1 MAKAAYFPALTLSA
15 GGGFQNSVLGNL
27 FTLPSRYWSI
37 GPALAQAVFDAGLRQ
52 AQTAQAIATYD
63 ESVATY
69 REIVLT
75 AFVDVEDNLAALRIL
90 EQEAVAQ
97 DAAVEAARESAA
109 ITNNQYKAGIVNYL
123 SVAVAQAAELNN
135 ERTALTILG
144 RRMTASVALIKALGG
159 GWDASA
165 LQGAGPG
172 SGAEAAV
179 TRP

>member
-1 MAKAAYFPALTLSA
+1 
-15 GGGFQNSVLGNL
+15 
-27 FTLPSRYWSI
+27 
-37 GPALAQAVFDAGLRQ
+37 LAQAVFDAGLRQ

-97 DAAVEAARESAA
+97 AAAVEAARESAA

-165 LQGAGPG
+165 LQDGGASNGAGPT
-172 SGAEAAV
+172 V